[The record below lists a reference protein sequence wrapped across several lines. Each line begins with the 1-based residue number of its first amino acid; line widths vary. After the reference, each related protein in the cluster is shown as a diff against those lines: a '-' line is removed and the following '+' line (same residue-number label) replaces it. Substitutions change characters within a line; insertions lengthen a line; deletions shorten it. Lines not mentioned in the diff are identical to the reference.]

1 MAAKTRKETV
11 VVVCPGRGTYNA
23 PELGYLARHHGGSDG
38 LARFDAL
45 RGEAGKPALSV
56 LDGAAKF
63 DPALHMRGDVAAP
76 LIHAC
81 AYLDFLNLDRERFEI
96 VAVTGNS
103 MGWYTALACAG
114 AVSPAHGFA
123 IADAMG
129 MNSQQHEPGG
139 QAVLVLA
146 GEDWRVDPATA
157 LAVDAACARV
167 GLLPSIR
174 LGGMLVVAGPE
185 AALDALGAQLPPLPR
200 PPLRLAGHGPFHTPL
215 MQASAAA
222 ARATLPPA
230 WFGAPQVPLID
241 GRGAIWRQFETDPL
255 ALWDYTFGHQILAPY
270 DFNAAMTVALREF
283 APDRVL
289 LLGPGETLGGAI
301 GQSIV
306 ALEWLDIANKSVF
319 LRRQDEDPFLIAMG
333 RPAQRRMVGEHA
345 GSL

>member
-1 MAAKTRKETV
+1 MAKETV

-23 PELGYLARHHGGSDG
+23 PELGYLARHHAGSEW
-38 LARFDAL
+38 LARFDAM
-45 RGEAGKPALSV
+45 RAGAGKPTLSA

-81 AYLDFLNLDRERFEI
+81 AYLDFLTLDPARFEV

-114 AVSPAHGFA
+114 AVSPSHGFA

-129 MNSQQHEPGG
+129 VNSQGHEPGG
-139 QAVLVLA
+139 QAVIVMA
-146 GEDWRVDPATA
+146 AEDWRVSPETA
-157 LAVDAACARV
+157 RAVEAACARV
-167 GLLPSIR
+167 GVLPSIR

-185 AALDALGAQLPPLPR
+185 AALDALTAQLPPLPR
-200 PPLRLAGHGPFHTPL
+200 PPLRLPGHGPFHTPL
-215 MQASAAA
+215 MHPSAAA
-222 ARATLPPA
+222 ARASLPAA
-230 WFGAPQVPLID
+230 WFGAPNVPLID
-241 GRGAIWRQFETDPL
+241 GRGKVWRRFETDPG

-270 DFNAAMTVALREF
+270 DFTAAMTVALREF
-283 APDRVL
+283 APDRVV

-306 ALEWLDIANKSVF
+306 ALDWLDIANKSVF
-319 LRRQDEDPFLIAMG
+319 LLRQEEDTFLIAMG
-333 RPAQRRMVGEHA
+333 RPVQRRLA
-345 GSL
+345 GGSAERP

>member
-1 MAAKTRKETV
+1 MAKETV

-23 PELGYLARHHGGSDG
+23 PELGYLARHHGGSG
-38 LARFDAL
+38 LLARFDAL
-45 RGEAGKPALSV
+45 RAGAGKPALTA

-81 AYLDFLNLDRERFEI
+81 AYLDFLCLDPERFEV

-114 AVSPAHGFA
+114 AVSAEHGFA

-129 MNSQQHEPGG
+129 VNSQGHEPGG

-146 GEDWRVDPATA
+146 GEDWRVDRATTQ
-157 LAVDAACARV
+157 AVEAACARV
-167 GLLPSIR
+167 GVLPSIR

-185 AALDALGAQLPPLPR
+185 AALDALAAQLPPLPR
-200 PPLRLAGHGPFHTPL
+200 PPLRLPGHGPFHTPL
-215 MQASAAA
+215 MHPSAAA
-222 ARATLPPA
+222 ARSSLPAA
-230 WFGAPQVPLID
+230 WFGAPRVPLID
-241 GRGAIWRQFETDPL
+241 GRGAVWRQFETDPA
-255 ALWDYTFGHQILAPY
+255 ALWDYTFGHQILQPY
-270 DFNAAMTVALREF
+270 DFTAAITVALREF
-283 APDRVL
+283 APDRLV

-301 GQSIV
+301 GQVLI
-306 ALEWLDIANKSVF
+306 ALDWLDIADKSVF

-333 RPAQRRMVGEHA
+333 RPSQRRLA